1 MKISTSAIFVWEINL
16 QVSERACSI
25 ICWRPEDMW
34 QQRKFQAEFV
44 LDWKLF
50 QEHFGLYLHD
60 RRLMKLRNVLRTN
73 W

>member
-1 MKISTSAIFVWEINL
+1 
-16 QVSERACSI
+16 
-25 ICWRPEDMW
+25 MW